1 MAKFLPIFSSHF
13 IIIFVFSISIIL
25 ISSEHHGS
33 AKTLNKKDFGL
44 GKEKLS
50 HFRFYW
56 HDTLS
61 GSNPSSMQVVPPV
74 SNYSSTT
81 AFGLMNMIDN
91 PLTEGPNLSSK
102 LIGRAQGLYGATSQ
116 EEVVLLMAMNFAF
129 VQGKYNGSTITV
141 LGRNPVFSKMR
152 EMPVIG
158 GTGLFQ
164 FARGYVKL
172 KTYEVDN
179 NTRDAIVEYN
189 CYVLHY

>member
-81 AFGLMNMIDN
+81 AFGLMNMIDD

-102 LIGRAQGLYGATSQ
+102 LIGKSTR
-116 EEVVLLMAMNFAF
+116 VLWCD
-129 VQGKYNGSTITV
+129 VTRRR
-141 LGRNPVFSKMR
+141 RNPVFSKMR

-189 CYVLHY
+189 CHVLHY